1 MRRVR
6 GLLRISLSYNTLPL
20 FSADTSIYVSFSPS
34 YYYFWDRFYPY
45 MSYLSESA
53 SHIRLQE
60 FSVGYNLP
68 KKVVAKIG
76 MKSLQVYAQCNNP
89 FNIYFNG
96 YGEDPE
102 FAKGTIRLQASYTF
116 GIKCKF

>member
-1 MRRVR
+1 
-6 GLLRISLSYNTLPL
+6 
-20 FSADTSIYVSFSPS
+20 
-34 YYYFWDRFYPY
+34 
-45 MSYLSESA
+45 
-53 SHIRLQE
+53 
-60 FSVGYNLP
+60 
-68 KKVVAKIG
+68 